1 MPRLSE
7 NAAVILCNS
16 AMLEKQ
22 NNKYGGDSMKMLSAA
37 ITACLLLSL
46 AGCDAKDDLNKP
58 KAEVRTMI
66 IGGVP
71 AHDQDYRIPKDS
83 AVLAQQH
90 QQ

>member
-1 MPRLSE
+1 MPRLSGI
-7 NAAVILCNS
+7 AAVILCNS

-46 AGCDAKDDLNKP
+46 AGCDAKDNLSQP
-58 KAEVRTMI
+58 KAQARTMI

-71 AHDQDYRIPKDS
+71 ASDHDYQLS
-83 AVLAQQH
+83 ARGQSAKQAD
-90 QQ
+90 

>member
-1 MPRLSE
+1 MKILS
-7 NAAVILCNS
+7 V
-16 AMLEKQ
+16 
-22 NNKYGGDSMKMLSAA
+22 A
-37 ITACLLLSL
+37 IMTCLLLGM

-58 KAEVRTMI
+58 RTEVRTMI